1 MQDSAAAIRY
11 DASVNGMRIVKIALH
26 GYEATL
32 TCNTML
38 GHCTV
43 QASCEN
49 PLSPDIV
56 LKDGGFAML
65 YQHTAVTA
73 ETENMFEESYR
84 AAKAFCQ
91 NAPAVLNRA
100 RAAIE
105 DGASREKLEQIIA

>member
-1 MQDSAAAIRY
+1 MNDGAAAIRY
-11 DASVNGMRIVKIALH
+11 DTSVDGMRVVKIALH

-43 QASCEN
+43 QASCDN
-49 PLSPDIV
+49 PLSPDII

-65 YQHTAVTA
+65 YQHTAITEETA
-73 ETENMFEESYR
+73 GMFEASYR

-105 DGASREKLEQIIA
+105 DGASTDELAHAIT